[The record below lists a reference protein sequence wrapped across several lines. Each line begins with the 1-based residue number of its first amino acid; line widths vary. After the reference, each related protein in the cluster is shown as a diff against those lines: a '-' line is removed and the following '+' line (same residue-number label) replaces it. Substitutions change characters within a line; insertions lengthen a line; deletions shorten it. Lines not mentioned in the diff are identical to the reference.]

1 MRSLRRALLTVP
13 PGTAPEVHLASG
25 YCPSEGEVVLPAG
38 TVLIGTDP
46 SQVSSVNTGGRC
58 GAAGEPEPA
67 LLGDRGVV
75 EIDRCVL
82 QSGLVATDT
91 RLDLRRS
98 VLPSEGAAI
107 QAWYGDAG
115 AAKDAFRM
123 EDCQSWY
130 GDLRITCDGVVCGP
144 VTIERSSFVQIRA
157 GGWLEAVNGG
167 RMLVKLRD
175 TAWAQDIFV
184 RGDVRF
190 IGQ

>member
-1 MRSLRRALLTVP
+1 M
-13 PGTAPEVHLASG
+13 
-25 YCPSEGEVVLPAG
+25 
-38 TVLIGTDP
+38 
-46 SQVSSVNTGGRC
+46 
-58 GAAGEPEPA
+58 
-67 LLGDRGVV
+67 V

-107 QAWYGDAG
+107 QA
-115 AAKDAFRM
+115 
-123 EDCQSWY
+123 WY